1 MFPKKGKVFP
11 GGNDRENDTTAYP
24 ELIAGALRS
33 ELGNSHRAAKT
44 VMRWTGASERTVKHW
59 LAGRH
64 GPGGEYLVVLMS
76 ESDAVFD
83 AILEAAGRHGA
94 VIAARMLAAH
104 GTMAEVMAMVERER
118 TGPANSTLGGAD
130 RDAER
135 PLAGADVPE
144 NDRVNV
150 PVNPLP
156 ADGLNARQRWFVAA
170 LEAGRDVTAPDLA
183 RRWGVSEKTAR
194 RDIATLSRRGVIE
207 FVGSFRRGRY
217 QLRQ

>member
-1 MFPKKGKVFP
+1 
-11 GGNDRENDTTAYP
+11 
-24 ELIAGALRS
+24 
-33 ELGNSHRAAKT
+33 
-44 VMRWTGASERTVKHW
+44 MRWTGASERTVKHW

-64 GPGGEYLVVLMS
+64 GPGGAYLVVLMG
-76 ESDAVFD
+76 ESDAVFE
-83 AILEAAGRHGA
+83 AILEAAGRRDA
-94 VIAARMLAAH
+94 VVAARMLAAH
-104 GTMAEVMAMVERER
+104 GTMVEVMAMVERER
-118 TGPANSTLGGAD
+118 TGLAKGTPDGAD

-135 PLAGADVPE
+135 VLAGTDVPE

-150 PVNPLP
+150 LENVPVNPSP

-183 RRWGVSEKTAR
+183 RWWGVSEKTAR
-194 RDIATLSRRGVIE
+194 RDIAALRRRGVIE